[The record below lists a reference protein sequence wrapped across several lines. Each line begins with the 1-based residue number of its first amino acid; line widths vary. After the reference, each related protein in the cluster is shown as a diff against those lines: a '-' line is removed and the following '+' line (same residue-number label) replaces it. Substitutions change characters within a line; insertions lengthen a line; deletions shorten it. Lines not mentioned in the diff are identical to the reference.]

1 MATEPWLNEPGRV
14 SLDLTTPLRHVVL
27 LHHAT
32 GGDNVL
38 FLVVILGI
46 VAATIIA
53 MIRGRGSR

>member
-1 MATEPWLNEPGRV
+1 M
-14 SLDLTTPLRHVVL
+14 DLTTPLRHVVL

>member
-1 MATEPWLNEPGRV
+1 MDPVAVV
-14 SLDLTTPLRHVVL
+14 SHVVL

-38 FLVVILGI
+38 FLLVIVGI
-46 VAATIIA
+46 IVATIIA

>member
-1 MATEPWLNEPGRV
+1 M
-14 SLDLTTPLRHVVL
+14 DLAAVVRHVVL

-38 FLVVILGI
+38 FLLVIVGI
-46 VAATIIA
+46 VIATIIA